1 MDIGAQPEM
10 VWILLQGTLIFFVLK
25 KKCSHS
31 LLGKI
36 HKKLSGM
43 NGPESPHFTAEIS

>member
-1 MDIGAQPEM
+1 MDFTARNFN
-10 VWILLQGTLIFFVLK
+10 FFCFKK

-31 LLGKI
+31 LLEKI

-43 NGPESPHFTAEIS
+43 NGPESPHFTTGIS

>member
-1 MDIGAQPEM
+1 MDFTARN
-10 VWILLQGTLIFFVLK
+10 FFCVFKK

-31 LLGKI
+31 LFGKI

-43 NGPESPHFTAEIS
+43 NGPESPHFTAGIS